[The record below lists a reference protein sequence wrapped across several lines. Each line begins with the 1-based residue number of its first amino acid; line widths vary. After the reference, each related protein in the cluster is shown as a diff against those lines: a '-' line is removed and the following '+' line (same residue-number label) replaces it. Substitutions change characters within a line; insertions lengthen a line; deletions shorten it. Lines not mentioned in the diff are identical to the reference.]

1 MPSHAEMRHLQ
12 FSVSQMFNLV
22 SDIEKYPEFLPWCMG
37 LRIKNRDAD
46 LIVADMVIGYKM
58 FREQFTSKVKLTAP
72 DRIDVMYENGPFKYL
87 NNRWIFIDKEDGSCT
102 IDFYVDF
109 EFNSKF
115 MLNRQ
120 FNWNDP
126 PRTQFL
132 TGIIGFPDR
141 EDKTIESTV
150 PFPSSNHIK
159 LKID

>member
-37 LRIKNRDAD
+37 LRIKNRNAD
-46 LIVADMVIGYKM
+46 SIVADMVIGYKM

-72 DRIDVMYENGPFKYL
+72 DRIDVMYEDGPFKYL
-87 NNRWIFIDKEDGSCT
+87 NNKWIFIDKDDGSCI

-115 MLNRQ
+115 MEKMVGSIFSEAVKVMVNAFER
-120 FNWNDP
+120 
-126 PRTQFL
+126 RAK
-132 TGIIGFPDR
+132 IIYPNSFINSVN
-141 EDKTIESTV
+141 K
-150 PFPSSNHIK
+150 N
-159 LKID
+159 